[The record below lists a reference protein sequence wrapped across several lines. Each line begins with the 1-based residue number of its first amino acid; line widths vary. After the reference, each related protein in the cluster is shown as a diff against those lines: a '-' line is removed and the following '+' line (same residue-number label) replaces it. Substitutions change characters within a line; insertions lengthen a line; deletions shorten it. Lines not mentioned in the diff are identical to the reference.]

1 MALAPSITPLNG
13 DVSYLRWKESMLLL
27 LNTAGVAHVLS
38 EDPPPPGA
46 ASPKAARKWAHDDA
60 VCRGHILAALADA
73 VFPDYARHGTGRAV
87 WRAVARTYD
96 VAAPS
101 VSWRKFTEFEF
112 SPDGGGG
119 APSFLEQLAHAEALG
134 FAGQPSRRDLV
145 DHALGRKLPPDV
157 ASRATVVL
165 GDGSVGVSVDKA
177 WEVARIR
184 ERNRIS
190 EEDELSVR
198 AARAE
203 DEEKGWVGAGTS
215 AGYGS
220 RNSRA

>member
-1 MALAPSITPLNG
+1 MALVPSITPLNG

-38 EDPPPPGA
+38 EDPPPPG
-46 ASPKAARKWAHDDA
+46 SGEAARKWVRDDA
-60 VCRGHILAALADA
+60 VCRGHILAALSDA
-73 VFPDYARHGTGRAV
+73 VFPDYVRHGTGRAV
-87 WRAVARTYD
+87 WRALARTYD
-96 VAAPS
+96 VGAAS

-112 SPDGGGG
+112 RLDGGG

-134 FAGQPSRRDLV
+134 VAGQPSHRDLV
-145 DHALGRKLPPDV
+145 DRTLGQKLPPDV
-157 ASRATVVL
+157 ASRAMVVL
-165 GDGSVGVSVDKA
+165 GDGSVSVSMDKA

-190 EEDELSVR
+190 EDELNVR
-198 AARAE
+198 AAMAE
-203 DEEKGWVGAGTS
+203 DEEKGLVCCNFGNTGTGFS
-215 AGYGS
+215 A